1 MYEAELI
8 ASANENE
15 SQTSTFRCVCGG
27 AVQQVHKSH
36 NIFPEHIRISR
47 YTQLVF
53 VILVVAVART
63 L

>member
-15 SQTSTFRCVCGG
+15 SQTSTFRCVG
-27 AVQQVHKSH
+27 AVQQVRKSH
-36 NIFPEHIRISR
+36 NIFPEHIRIST

-53 VILVVAVART
+53 VII
-63 L
+63 